1 MEEETDVIELEGK
14 PLSPWRQKRI
24 VARAGR
30 LYVYLDDYEGES
42 FTQARL
48 CEALELGRDGAHLK
62 EAVFELEDRG
72 MLVVDRNHKPHRYT
86 LTKETA

>member
-1 MEEETDVIELEGK
+1 MDVIELEGR

-24 VARAGR
+24 EARAER
-30 LYVYLDDYEGES
+30 LYEYLDYHEGES

-48 CEALELGRDGAHLK
+48 CEYLELGRDGVHLK
-62 EAVFELEDRG
+62 EAVSTLEDRG
-72 MLVVDRNHKPHRYT
+72 WISVDRTRKPHRYT